1 MELVDITFKFSKS
14 LPQFSNNVNMPWNW
28 CVVNVLF
35 EKLEVGGEVIF
46 VAVSSRSAKENN
58 NNTFLVD
65 FCYVFV

>member
-35 EKLEVGGEVIF
+35 EKLEVGGEVMCREDTMCF
-46 VAVSSRSAKENN
+46 V
-58 NNTFLVD
+58 
-65 FCYVFV
+65 FCCERISI